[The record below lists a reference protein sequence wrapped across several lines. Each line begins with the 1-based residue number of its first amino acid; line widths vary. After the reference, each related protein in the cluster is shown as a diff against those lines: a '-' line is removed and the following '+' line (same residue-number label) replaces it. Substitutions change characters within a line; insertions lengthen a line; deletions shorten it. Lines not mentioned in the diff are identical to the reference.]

1 MELQPSHRIVY
12 RNLNKSG
19 PWIYQNGKIMFHMSL
34 PHGEVCDLIAMA
46 SALKD
51 RRNVFYKEKSEKS
64 DTPLGLKGGNR
75 SKTLCRTGEVRHGIR
90 PMKGK
95 GI

>member
-34 PHGEVCDLIAMA
+34 PHDEVCDLIAMA

-64 DTPLGLKGGNR
+64 DGL
-75 SKTLCRTGEVRHGIR
+75 
-90 PMKGK
+90 PWD
-95 GI
+95 

>member
-64 DTPLGLKGGNR
+64 DILPWD
-75 SKTLCRTGEVRHGIR
+75 
-90 PMKGK
+90 
-95 GI
+95 

>member
-1 MELQPSHRIVY
+1 
-12 RNLNKSG
+12 
-19 PWIYQNGKIMFHMSL
+19 MFHMSL

-64 DTPLGLKGGNR
+64 DGL
-75 SKTLCRTGEVRHGIR
+75 
-90 PMKGK
+90 PWD
-95 GI
+95 